1 MGKYYEP
8 LKNYNQLI
16 IPNFNRGKNPV
27 MKKIHLYLLT
37 LLTTA
42 ALLSGC
48 EKDDPEVGYTAI
60 GKAAGEWWVTYQVE
74 TSPGVLEAASGHV
87 PLLSYN
93 TSDNAANQI
102 WLDEGNIWPFKVK
115 SGFDGSNMSFSATN
129 AASIVQSNNKD
140 FTVTVTEGKV
150 MLGGGMS
157 KTKVVTDSIYFR
169 AEFSDDPGTIYHISG
184 HRRTGFLEDE
194 Y

>member
-1 MGKYYEP
+1 MVH
-8 LKNYNQLI
+8 
-16 IPNFNRGKNPV
+16 NFKHGNKPV

-37 LLTTA
+37 LLTLA
-42 ALLSGC
+42 GLLSAC

-74 TSPGVLEAASGHV
+74 TSPGVLEDIYHLGHV

-93 TSDNAANQI
+93 TSDNASNQI
-102 WLDEGNIWPFKVK
+102 WLDEGSVWPFKVK
-115 SGFDGSNMSFSATN
+115 SGFDASNMSFTATN
-129 AASIVQSNNKD
+129 APSIVQSNKKN
-140 FTVTVTEGKV
+140 FTLTVTDGKV
-150 MLGGGMS
+150 LLGGGKS
-157 KTKVVTDSIYFR
+157 KTKVATDSIYFR